1 MLTGLPPFYT
11 SNREEL
17 FERIKF
23 GTLKYPPGLT
33 LEAKSL
39 LDGLFKKDPQKR
51 LGGGEEGARAL
62 KAHPWFSRIDW
73 DAVARKEVK
82 PPFIPVLK
90 SEIDVSNFDH
100 VSLMRALLNYVSS
113 STFVGIH

>member
-11 SNREEL
+11 PNREEL

-23 GTLKYPPGLT
+23 GTLKYPPHLT
-33 LEAKSL
+33 ADAKSL
-39 LDGLFKKDPQKR
+39 LDGLFKKDPSKR

-62 KAHPWFSRIDW
+62 KAHPWFSRVDW
-73 DAVARKEVK
+73 DAVLRKEVK

-100 VSLMRALLNYVSS
+100 VREIKVFLVL
-113 STFVGIH
+113 II